1 MVASDR
7 SIGGFGHTW
16 GEDSPKVQRKRRL
29 LEGEGVVFEENGKIH
44 KDYFVGVSSETATS
58 TTTKSNT
65 KVSKKRKVEDATVKT
80 TSTNTAAKKK
90 EKSKSKYFN
99 TASETETILKK
110 EILDL
115 LQKRQVGK
123 TC

>member
-1 MVASDR
+1 M
-7 SIGGFGHTW
+7 
-16 GEDSPKVQRKRRL
+16 
-29 LEGEGVVFEENGKIH
+29 LEGEGVVFEENGRIH
-44 KDYFVGVSSETATS
+44 KDCFVGVSSETTTS
-58 TTTKSNT
+58 STTKSDT
-65 KVSKKRKVEDATVKT
+65 KVSKKRKVEEATVKA

-90 EKSKSKYFN
+90 KSKSSKYFN

-115 LQKRQVGK
+115 LRKRQVGK

>member
-44 KDYFVGVSSETATS
+44 KHCFVDASSETSTTS
-58 TTTKSNT
+58 TTKSNT

-80 TSTNTAAKKK
+80 TSTKTSAKKK
-90 EKSKSKYFN
+90 KKSKSKYFN
-99 TASETETILKK
+99 NASETETILKK